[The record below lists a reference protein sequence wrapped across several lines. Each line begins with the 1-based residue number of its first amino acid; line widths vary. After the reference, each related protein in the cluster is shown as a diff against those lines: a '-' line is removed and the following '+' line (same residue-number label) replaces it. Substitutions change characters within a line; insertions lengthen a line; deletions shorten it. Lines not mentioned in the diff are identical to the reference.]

1 MPEQVG
7 MQIMMRLRQII
18 QELSKH
24 SKHIQENYKI
34 TVPQLL
40 CLQEVYEHGPISIG
54 ALTKIVFLNNST
66 VTGIV
71 DRLEKRDLVKR
82 TRISQDRRQVHVE
95 ITDEGTRF
103 IHKAPEPLQRRF
115 IERLQ
120 ELDEEKI
127 TLILWVLEMLVD
139 LIGPEKPKAEIP
151 TPPTHVVQPTGDI
164 IPEGDI

>member
-1 MPEQVG
+1 MPDQVG

-40 CLQEVYEHGPISIG
+40 CLQEVYDHGPISIG

-71 DRLEKRDLVKR
+71 DRLEKQDLVKR

-95 ITDEGTRF
+95 ITHEGTRF
-103 IHKAPEPLQRRF
+103 IQKAPEPLQKRF
-115 IERLQ
+115 LEQLQ

-139 LIGPEKPKAEIP
+139 IVGPERPKAEIL
-151 TPPTHVVQPTGDI
+151 TPPTHVAQPTGDI
-164 IPEGDI
+164 TAEDEI